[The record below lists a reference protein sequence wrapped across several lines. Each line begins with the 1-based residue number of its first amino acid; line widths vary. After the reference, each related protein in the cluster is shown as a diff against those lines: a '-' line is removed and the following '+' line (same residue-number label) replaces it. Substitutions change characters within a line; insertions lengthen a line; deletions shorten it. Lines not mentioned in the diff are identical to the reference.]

1 MYMIFPELFLIGLA
15 LIWLVFAVIQDIK
28 TREVAD
34 WLNFS
39 LIMFALG
46 FRFFYSL
53 FNSQWWFLIQGI
65 IGLGVFIVLG
75 NLLYYCRIF
84 AGGDAKLLIALGTV
98 LPLSNSFKGD
108 LLIFGLFLFLFLL
121 CGALYGIFYS
131 FVLISSDVGKFK
143 KNFKG
148 MFKKN
153 KKYIYLSLVLAIVIA
168 ILGMWIKLFIA
179 LALIIFILPYLFIMA
194 KTVEEIFMIKS
205 LSVKDLREGDWL
217 YEDLKIGKRIIKK
230 DFEGLS
236 KKDIDFIRKNY
247 RKNVVIKEG
256 IPFVPVF
263 FIAFVLFLLLRN
275 SSWHFIVNFF
285 GG

>member
-1 MYMIFPELFLIGLA
+1 MIFPELFLIGLA